1 MSLFKVSKAFDRSI
15 NNAIVVFYYLG
26 CVKSYQVGPLCPV
39 HNFILSLI
47 RLLSLS
53 VYMLN
58 KTGNAET
65 K

>member
-1 MSLFKVSKAFDRSI
+1 MVNGKESDPYKETQERNVRVFNKLKVNDDPASK
-15 NNAIVVFYYLG
+15 NMPYE
-26 CVKSYQVGPLCPV
+26 
-39 HNFILSLI
+39 SLI